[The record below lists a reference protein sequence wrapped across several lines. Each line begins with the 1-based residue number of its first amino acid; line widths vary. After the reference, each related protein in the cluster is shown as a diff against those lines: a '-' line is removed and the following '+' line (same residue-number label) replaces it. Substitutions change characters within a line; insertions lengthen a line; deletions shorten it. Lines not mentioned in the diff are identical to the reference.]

1 VSEEKEKRIR
11 REGRDRRRG
20 EKLSNK
26 SIVAIEPTNSSL
38 DIS

>member
-20 EKLSNK
+20 GERLIKR
-26 SIVAIEPTNSSL
+26 ERG
-38 DIS
+38 